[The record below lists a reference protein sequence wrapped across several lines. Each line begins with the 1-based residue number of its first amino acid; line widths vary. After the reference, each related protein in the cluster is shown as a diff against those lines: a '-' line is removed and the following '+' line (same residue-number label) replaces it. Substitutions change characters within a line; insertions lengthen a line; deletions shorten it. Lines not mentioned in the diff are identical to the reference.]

1 MSDDRVARS
10 RQRFERSLED
20 LRAAVD
26 RELGW
31 APKIS
36 RWALPLVAA
45 AVGVALGMTVRRN
58 LPRLRERRRLDR

>member
-58 LPRLRERRRLDR
+58 LPRLRERRRLGR

>member
-1 MSDDRVARS
+1 MSDDGIARS

-45 AVGVALGMTVRRN
+45 AVGVALGMTLRRN
-58 LPRLRERRRLDR
+58 LPRLRERRRLGR

>member
-1 MSDDRVARS
+1 MTDDRIAQS

-20 LRAAVD
+20 LRGAVE

-58 LPRLRERRRLDR
+58 LPRLRERRRLGR